1 AMKANID
8 PLLPLAVIRQESA
21 FNHKALSSA
30 NAIGLMQ
37 IVPNTGKLMYK
48 LMKLDEST
56 GEPFSRERLYD
67 PEVNIAI
74 GVAYLS
80 RLLERYNGSMALA
93 LAAYNAGEPTVDR
106 WVKKMDAPNQEEFIE
121 MIPYSET
128 RGYVKNVLR
137 NLVLYRNIYSRD
149 KVAAQPLVISSA
161 L

>member
-1 AMKANID
+1 
-8 PLLPLAVIRQESA
+8 
-21 FNHKALSSA
+21 
-30 NAIGLMQ
+30 
-37 IVPNTGKLMYK
+37 
-48 LMKLDEST
+48 LDENT

-80 RLLERYNGSMALA
+80 KLLERYDGSMALA

-106 WVKKMDAPNQEEFIE
+106 WVKKLEAPNQEEFIE

-137 NLVLYRNIYSRD
+137 NLALYRSIYSRN
-149 KVAAQPLVISSA
+149 KIASEPMVARSVL
-161 L
+161 